1 MEKFKTFEDLV
12 EEMGGTITPWEP
24 GEEFLR
30 DFEEYMK
37 EKFDE
42 YMQQDYRHFLEKAYK
57 EGNLLEVEYEKY
69 IKELDEMEKVE

>member
-37 EKFDE
+37 ESIRQSRINE
-42 YMQQDYRHFLEKAYK
+42 ARA
-57 EGNLLEVEYEKY
+57 
-69 IKELDEMEKVE
+69 IKSARDIFIY

>member
-37 EKFDE
+37 ESIRQSRINE
-42 YMQQDYRHFLEKAYK
+42 AKA
-57 EGNLLEVEYEKY
+57 
-69 IKELDEMEKVE
+69 IKSARDIFIY

>member
-12 EEMGGTITPWEP
+12 EEMGGIITPWEP

-37 EKFDE
+37 ESIRQSRINE
-42 YMQQDYRHFLEKAYK
+42 ARA
-57 EGNLLEVEYEKY
+57 
-69 IKELDEMEKVE
+69 IKSARDIFIY

>member
-37 EKFDE
+37 ESIRQSRLNHARVIEEAKKIIIF
-42 YMQQDYRHFLEKAYK
+42 
-57 EGNLLEVEYEKY
+57 
-69 IKELDEMEKVE
+69 

>member
-37 EKFDE
+37 ESIRQSRKMHE
-42 YMQQDYRHFLEKAYK
+42 EA
-57 EGNLLEVEYEKY
+57 
-69 IKELDEMEKVE
+69 IKSARDIFIY